1 MDGAKDERLI
11 PDKEKESLRERH
23 IFSFV
28 GGRGDSLLTNNNDKV

>member
-11 PDKEKESLRERH
+11 PDKEKESNKHRH

-28 GGRGDSLLTNNNDKV
+28 GGRGDSLSTQ